1 MLYSWFGYLHAV
13 VVERVRRIQRL
24 AGGAEAGQGTV
35 EYVGL
40 ILLVSLLMVG
50 MVAAMKGFNGKQ
62 GTELADVIVDK
73 IKQAVD
79 KVSFK

>member
-1 MLYSWFGYLHAV
+1 MIYLLMGYAHTVLV
-13 VVERVRRIQRL
+13 QRL
-24 AGGAEAGQGTV
+24 GAIRTLAKGERGQGTV

-62 GTELADVIVDK
+62 GTELAGVIVNK
-73 IKQAVD
+73 IKEAVD
-79 KVSFK
+79 EVTFK

>member
-1 MLYSWFGYLHAV
+1 MLYMWFGYVHAA

-24 AGGAEAGQGTV
+24 AGSEAGQGTV

-62 GTELADVIVDK
+62 GTELASLIVNK
-73 IKQAVD
+73 ITEAVD
-79 KVSFK
+79 KVAFK

>member
-1 MLYSWFGYLHAV
+1 MFYAALGWIHAK
-13 VVERVRRIQRL
+13 IHQRL
-24 AGGAEAGQGTV
+24 QAVRVLIEGEGGQGTV

-62 GTELADVIVDK
+62 GTELADVIVNK
-73 IKQAVD
+73 IKEAVN

>member
-1 MLYSWFGYLHAV
+1 MIYRLMGRAHAAISR
-13 VVERVRRIQRL
+13 RVRDIHAL
-24 AGGAEAGQGTV
+24 AEGERGQGTV

-62 GTELADVIVDK
+62 GTELADVIVGK
-73 IKQAVD
+73 IKQAVNAITYR
-79 KVSFK
+79 

>member
-1 MLYSWFGYLHAV
+1 MIYALLGYAHAAIAY
-13 VVERVRRIQRL
+13 RARAIRNLLGGQR
-24 AGGAEAGQGTV
+24 GQGTV

-62 GTELADVIVDK
+62 GTELAGLIVDK
-73 IKQAVD
+73 IKEAVD
-79 KVSFK
+79 RVTFK

>member
-1 MLYSWFGYLHAV
+1 MIYLLMGYAHTAIA
-13 VVERVRRIQRL
+13 RRLRAIRDL
-24 AGGAEAGQGTV
+24 ATGESGQGTV

-62 GTELADVIVDK
+62 GTELAGLIVNK
-73 IKQAVD
+73 IKEAVD
-79 KVSFK
+79 EVTFK

>member
-1 MLYSWFGYLHAV
+1 MIYLLMGYGHAAI
-13 VVERVRRIQRL
+13 VRRLGAIRAL
-24 AGGAEAGQGTV
+24 AAGERGQGTV

-62 GTELADVIVDK
+62 GTELAGVIVNK
-73 IKQAVD
+73 IKEAVD
-79 KVSFK
+79 QVTFK

>member
-1 MLYSWFGYLHAV
+1 MLYKLAAYIHVSFSRRARGIIAALQG
-13 VVERVRRIQRL
+13 ER
-24 AGGAEAGQGTV
+24 GQGTV

-62 GTELADVIVDK
+62 GTELADVIVNK
-73 IKQAVD
+73 IKEAVN